1 MDVTLIIKKKNKNSH
16 NSNKNFML
24 KNYNKN
30 MLYLVDYIMTPSS
43 FCKKKYLKK
52 LVILKIFIGMEM
64 IMSAGLDYQK

>member
-1 MDVTLIIKKKNKNSH
+1 MDVTLIIKEKNKNSH

-43 FCKKKYLKK
+43 FCKKN
-52 LVILKIFIGMEM
+52 I
-64 IMSAGLDYQK
+64 